1 MYYALEQIHV
11 LPNVNYLAK
20 VRNTPEVEDVRGH
33 HEHAAEAAAPAHG

>member
-20 VRNTPEVEDVRGH
+20 IRNTDEML
-33 HEHAAEAAAPAHG
+33 AAEALHDEADKEHSH